1 MFDLTGKSI
10 VVTGA
15 ASGIGAAI
23 ARRLVKAGAKVLIGD
38 RTDCAQ
44 EASEWGCSFRKTD
57 VSDPAEIAALL
68 DQAVAENGKLDV
80 LVNNAGIADVHDMAT
95 PDHARAMRYYEVNA
109 MSVLMSMSEAA
120 KRMKE
125 GGSIINIASLSG
137 ARGTPGWGEYGMSKA
152 AIISATQTGA
162 LEFGP
167 QGIRVNAI
175 SPGGIST
182 PLSIAVNGE
191 GAADRALSVL
201 APLGREGQP
210 DDIAAAVHFL
220 ASDDAGYVT
229 GQNWLVDGGWSVGT
243 TVQTLGKIFE

>member
-1 MFDLTGKSI
+1 
-10 VVTGA
+10 
-15 ASGIGAAI
+15 
-23 ARRLVKAGAKVLIGD
+23 
-38 RTDCAQ
+38 
-44 EASEWGCSFRKTD
+44 
-57 VSDPAEIAALL
+57 
-68 DQAVAENGKLDV
+68 
-80 LVNNAGIADVHDMAT
+80 

-109 MSVLMSMSEAA
+109 MSVLISMGEAA